1 MSSIHARFS
10 LFRGDFRL
18 DTEFL
23 APGKGVTALF
33 GQSGSGKTT
42 LLRCIAGLERAPGGF
57 LVINGEVWQD
67 EARGHFLP
75 THMRPLGY
83 VFQDARLFPHLNV
96 RRNLEFGWKRTPVAQ
111 RQVAFDQA
119 VAWMGLE
126 KLLTRSPQH
135 LSGGEKQRVAIARA
149 LLTGPQLLIMDEP
162 LAALDAAA
170 KAEILPYLD
179 RLHEE
184 LAIPVFYVSH
194 AVDEV
199 IRLADHVLLMDGGR
213 VAATG
218 TPAEVLTRLDLP
230 LAHLDDAAA
239 ALDAVVAG
247 HDEEF
252 GLSYLDFSGGR
263 IATPHQPFEPGH
275 AVRVRI
281 LAKDVSLTLDEPQR
295 TSILNIFAARV
306 VEIAGH
312 TQAQVLVNLAVGDAR
327 LLARITR
334 KSAKL
339 LNLQPGVEVYA
350 QVKSVALM
358 P

>member
-1 MSSIHARFS
+1 MSSVEARFV
-10 LFRGDFRL
+10 LGRGEFRL
-18 DTEFL
+18 DAEFA
-23 APGKGVTALF
+23 APGRGVTALF

-57 LVINGEVWQD
+57 LQVNGEVWLD
-67 EARGHFLP
+67 ERGFLP
-75 THMRPLGY
+75 SHKRPLGY
-83 VFQDARLFPHLNV
+83 VFQDARLFPHLTV
-96 RRNLEFGWKRTPVAQ
+96 RRNLEFGWKRTPPAQ
-111 RQVAFDQA
+111 RQVAFERA

-126 KLLTRSPQH
+126 KLLPRAPQH

-162 LAALDAAA
+162 LAALDVAA

-194 AVDEV
+194 AVEEV

-213 VAATG
+213 VTATG
-218 TPAEVLTRLDLP
+218 TPADVLTRLDLP

-263 IATPHQPFEPGH
+263 IATPHQPFAPGH

-281 LAKDVSLTLDEPQR
+281 LAKDVSLTLDQPQR

-306 VEIAGH
+306 VEIADH

-339 LNLQPGVEVYA
+339 LDLQPGVEVYA

>member
-1 MSSIHARFS
+1 MSSIDARFS
-10 LFRGDFRL
+10 LGHGDFRL
-18 DTEFL
+18 DAEFA
-23 APGKGVTALF
+23 APGRGVTALF

-42 LLRCIAGLERAPGGF
+42 LLRCIAGLERAPSG
-57 LVINGEVWQD
+57 LLRVNGEIWQD
-67 EARGHFLP
+67 GREFLP
-75 THMRPLGY
+75 SHKRPLGY
-83 VFQDARLFPHLNV
+83 VFQDARLFPHLTV
-96 RRNLEFGWKRTPVAQ
+96 RRNMEFGWKRTPPAQ
-111 RQVAFDQA
+111 RQVAFERA

-126 KLLTRSPQH
+126 KLLPRQPQH

-213 VAATG
+213 VTATG
-218 TPAEVLTRLDLP
+218 TPADVLTRLDLQ

-263 IATPHQPFEPGH
+263 IATPHQPFAPGH
-275 AVRVRI
+275 AARVRI
-281 LAKDVSLTLDEPQR
+281 LAKDVSLTLDEPRR

-306 VEIAGH
+306 VEIAEH
-312 TQAQVLVNLAVGDAR
+312 TQAQVLVNLAVGEAR

-334 KSAKL
+334 KSAKVL
-339 LNLQPGVEVYA
+339 DLQPGKEVYA

>member
-1 MSSIHARFS
+1 MSSIEARFS
-10 LFRGDFRL
+10 LGRGEFSL
-18 DTEFL
+18 DAEFV
-23 APGKGVTALF
+23 APGRGVTALF

-42 LLRCIAGLERAPGGF
+42 LLRCIAGLERAPGG
-57 LVINGEVWQD
+57 LLRVNGEVWQD
-67 EARGHFLP
+67 ERGFLP
-75 THMRPLGY
+75 SHKRPLGY
-83 VFQDARLFPHLNV
+83 VFQDARLFPHLTV
-96 RRNLEFGWKRTPVAQ
+96 RRNMEFGWKRTPPAQ
-111 RQVAFDQA
+111 RQVAFERA

-126 KLLTRSPQH
+126 KLLPREPQH

-149 LLTGPQLLIMDEP
+149 LLTGPKLLIMDEP
-162 LAALDAAA
+162 LAALDTAA

-194 AVDEV
+194 AVEEV

-213 VAATG
+213 VTATG
-218 TPAEVLTRLDLP
+218 SPGDVLTRLDLP

-263 IATPHQPFEPGH
+263 IATPHQPFAPGH

-281 LAKDVSLTLDEPQR
+281 LAKDVSLTLDQPQR

-312 TQAQVLVNLAVGDAR
+312 TQAQVLVNLAVGEAR

-339 LNLQPGVEVYA
+339 LDLQPGNEVYA

>member
-1 MSSIHARFS
+1 MSSIKVRFA
-10 LFRGDFRL
+10 LARGDFRL
-18 DTEFL
+18 DAEFE

-57 LVINGEVWQD
+57 LAINGEVWQD
-67 EARGHFLP
+67 ETRGHFLP
-75 THMRPLGY
+75 THKRPLGY

-111 RQVAFDQA
+111 RQVAFEQA
-119 VAWMGLE
+119 VGWMGLD

-149 LLTGPQLLIMDEP
+149 LLTGPKLLIMDEP

-170 KAEILPYLD
+170 KAEILPYFD

-184 LAIPVFYVSH
+184 LAIPLIYVSH
-194 AVDEV
+194 ALEEV
-199 IRLADHVLLMDGGR
+199 TRLADHLLPMAAGR
-213 VAATG
+213 ITAAG
-218 TPAEVLTRLDLP
+218 SPSQVLTRLDLP
-230 LAHLDDAAA
+230 LSHLDDAAA
-239 ALDAVVAG
+239 AVDAVVAG

-252 GLSYLDFSGGR
+252 GLSYLDFPGGR
-263 IATPHQPFEPGH
+263 ITTPRQPFASGH

-281 LAKDVSLTLDEPQR
+281 LAKDVSLALDLPKR
-295 TSILNIFAARV
+295 TSILNIFPARV
-306 VEIAGH
+306 AEIVEH
-312 TQAQVLVNLAVGDAR
+312 NPAQLLVSLTVGEAR

-334 KSAKL
+334 KSAAL
-339 LNLQPGVEVYA
+339 LDLQPGMEVYA
-350 QVKSVALM
+350 QVKGVALM